1 MKQRRLK
8 PVSDKGLCVVF
19 LMLGVTGDVGG
30 KGFITLEMTVIRSDS
45 ESFTVWQLRLSYSK
59 DVECDSRK

>member
-8 PVSDKGLCVVF
+8 PFSDKDLCVVF

-30 KGFITLEMTVIRSDS
+30 KGFITLEMTVIRNDS

-59 DVECDSRK
+59 GVECDSRK